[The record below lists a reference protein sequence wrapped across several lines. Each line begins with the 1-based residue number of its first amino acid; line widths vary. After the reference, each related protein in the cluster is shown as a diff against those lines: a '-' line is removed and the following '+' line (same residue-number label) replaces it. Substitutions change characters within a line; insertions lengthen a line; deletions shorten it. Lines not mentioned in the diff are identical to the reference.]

1 MNFTITKQDNKIL
14 AKVEGRIGTAETAEF
29 ERLMQPLYEGENLN
43 IEMDC
48 SELSYISSSGLRLLI
63 TLQKSINERHC
74 NLVLTN
80 MQESVKRVFVMTGFC
95 KIINV
100 R

>member
-1 MNFTITKQDNKIL
+1 MNLIITEQENHTL
-14 AKVEGRIGTAETAEF
+14 AKIEGRIGTAETIEF
-29 ERLMQPLYEGENLN
+29 EKQMQPLLVGDNPN

-48 SELSYISSSGLRLLI
+48 SDLSYISSSGLRLMFM
-63 TLQKSINERHC
+63 LQKSVNERKGS
-74 NLVLTN
+74 LVLTH

-100 R
+100 K